1 MIVKLTIDLKIQG
14 LNFLLELISEVR
26 NKAGY
31 VCSFPH
37 SNQELKQ
44 IMQNSEHRKAT
55 KQFLNLMQHF
65 MVGTF
70 TSNSILF
77 KHVWQEAVT

>member
-44 IMQNSEHRKAT
+44 IMQKIVSTVKAT

-65 MVGTF
+65 MYRHF
-70 TSNSILF
+70 HI
-77 KHVWQEAVT
+77 